1 MNWWALMDSNHR
13 PTDYESAA
21 LTAVL
26 RALPPSILRMMR
38 FQCIVLA
45 CDLSNSMTIADL
57 SEIAGRTYPAR
68 RRTQNLV
75 GGASPIQAANF
86 SMGNVTLE
94 PNGGQVPWHN
104 QEQEEIYFIVEG
116 TGEMCLGDERATLTS
131 GQAVY
136 IPSGIFHQLTNIGEK
151 PLRMIYCYG
160 PAGDVAHWRQELDG
174 TLPRAGIEAPALPE
188 GAKPQSK

>member
-1 MNWWALMDSNHR
+1 M
-13 PTDYESAA
+13 
-21 LTAVL
+21 
-26 RALPPSILRMMR
+26 I
-38 FQCIVLA
+38 
-45 CDLSNSMTIADL
+45 IADL

-94 PNGGQVPWHN
+94 ANGGQVPWHN

-116 TGEMCLGDERATLTS
+116 TGEMCLGEERVTLSS

-136 IPSGIFHQLTNIGEK
+136 IPTGVFHQLTNIGAT
-151 PLRMIYCYG
+151 PLQMIYCYG

-174 TLPRAGIEAPALPE
+174 TLPRAGIEAPRLPD
-188 GAKPQSK
+188 GAMPQKT